1 MSSIDPSRELIPWTP
16 PDKMDLVTYMVT
28 ASYYGAFY
36 NPLPP
41 YTPYTLDYPHTFG
54 ISTSDDE
61 LKMKLLKLGWK
72 KIN

>member
-1 MSSIDPSRELIPWTP
+1 MSSIDPSREIVPWTP
-16 PDKMDLVTYMVT
+16 PEETDIVTAMVT
-28 ASYYGAFY
+28 ASYYGSFY
-36 NPLPP
+36 NGSF
-41 YTPYTLDYPHTFG
+41 YNFDYPHTFG

>member
-1 MSSIDPSRELIPWTP
+1 MSSIDPSREIVPWTP
-16 PDKMDLVTYMVT
+16 PYEMDLVTYMVT
-28 ASYYGAFY
+28 ASY

-41 YTPYTLDYPHTFG
+41 YTFDYPHTFG